1 MSSAPGTSL
10 FSLLEKRPTPENLQ
24 CRKTSRNKALYG
36 NGASISKTGIG
47 TIRRP
52 NVTLP
57 SPKKIVVAA
66 FSWCPPSRWHN
77 LCYAFLCMDLSI
89 LALYCRHTPGVA
101 ESCPGRLSGPR
112 SPVGEARWNS
122 SPHGCGISALLV
134 AKAVTVR

>member
-1 MSSAPGTSL
+1 MSPAPGASL
-10 FSLLEKRPTPENLQ
+10 FSLSEKRATPENLE

-36 NGASISKTGIG
+36 NGGSISKIGIG
-47 TIRRP
+47 AIRRA

-57 SPKKIVVAA
+57 GAKKIVVAA

-77 LCYAFLCMDLSI
+77 LCYGFLCVDLNFFT
-89 LALYCRHTPGVA
+89 LYCRYTSGVG
-101 ESCPGRLSGPR
+101 ESCPGRLSEPR

-122 SPHGCGISALLV
+122 SSHGCGIAGVLV